1 MDAPEVM
8 HLALCHFPAIGLLV
22 AVFILLVGLLARS
35 RRIHRTGLVV
45 AFCMCLLVPFIM
57 KSGFE
62 SMQNFRDGENPP
74 ALDEIGTRWMEVHK
88 ERADAGAPVM
98 YVLAAVSA
106 TALFL
111 SFKNSPVAVP
121 VVILAAILCFTA
133 MILAWRISSSGEN
146 IRHPEVRKSPLPA
159 LRPE

>member
-8 HLALCHFPAIGLLV
+8 HLALCHFPAIGLLM

-45 AFCMCLLVPFIM
+45 SLAICLLVPFIM

-62 SMQNFRDGENPP
+62 SMQNFREGEDPP
-74 ALDEIGTRWMEVHK
+74 ALDETGMRWMEVHK
-88 ERADAGAPVM
+88 ERADAGALVM
-98 YVLAAVSA
+98 YVLALVSA

-111 SFKNSPVAVP
+111 SFRNSRFAVP
-121 VVILAAILCFTA
+121 VIILVTILCFTA
-133 MILAWRISSSGEN
+133 MILAWRISSSGAN

-159 LRPE
+159 MRAE